1 MNTAAPPPAEAG
13 PDGSGAVERLGFAA
27 EQIVQEFGWD
37 DDVDDDFR
45 FAVEDVIG
53 SDLEDEDYTGEADA
67 VVFWWRADDGDL
79 TDALVDLVG
88 VLAEG
93 GFVVALTPKDA
104 KDGAVDAA
112 EIDEA
117 AATAGLHSGGAF
129 HASPHWRAIKL
140 GAPKGRL

>member
-1 MNTAAPPPAEAG
+1 MNTPAPSPADPG

-27 EQIVQEFGWD
+27 EQIVQELGWD
-37 DDVDDDFR
+37 EDVDDDFR

-88 VLAEG
+88 VLGEG
-93 GFVVALTPKDA
+93 GFVLVLTPKDRA
-104 KDGAVDAA
+104 KGAVDPA

-117 AATAGLHSGGAF
+117 AATAGLHAGGAF
-129 HASPHWRAIKL
+129 HASPQSRATKL

>member
-1 MNTAAPPPAEAG
+1 M
-13 PDGSGAVERLGFAA
+13 RLGFAA

-37 DDVDDDFR
+37 EDVDDDLR

-88 VLAEG
+88 VLGEG
-93 GFVVALTPKDA
+93 GFVLVLTPKDRA
-104 KDGAVDAA
+104 KGAVDPA
-112 EIDEA
+112 EIEEA
-117 AATAGLHSGGAF
+117 AATAGLHTGGAF
-129 HASPHWRAIKL
+129 HASPHWRATKL